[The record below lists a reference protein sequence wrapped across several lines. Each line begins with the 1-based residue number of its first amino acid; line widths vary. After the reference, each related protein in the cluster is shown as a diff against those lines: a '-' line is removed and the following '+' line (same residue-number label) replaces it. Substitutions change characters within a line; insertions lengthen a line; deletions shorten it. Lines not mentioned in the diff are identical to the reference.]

1 MEWRERIVTNP
12 DVMVG
17 KPVIKGTRI
26 TMEFIIDLLANS
38 WSHEQ
43 ILQNYPHITND
54 DIIACLQYAHEM
66 VKDIREYPIKA

>member
-26 TMEFIIDLLANS
+26 TMEFIIDLLGFCCKPLGS
-38 WSHEQ
+38 
-43 ILQNYPHITND
+43 
-54 DIIACLQYAHEM
+54 
-66 VKDIREYPIKA
+66 RIKSVEDSRKPGAFL